1 MQLAE
6 NKHIKSQLKLKDQF
20 KLSPAFDETIT
31 EEEVDQG
38 VQSMKNIIDT
48 LFLSFVIG
56 ALSLFFK
63 FLCS

>member
-38 VQSMKNIIDT
+38 VQSTKILLIHI
-48 LFLSFVIG
+48 VPQ
-56 ALSLFFK
+56 
-63 FLCS
+63 LCDSKSWFS

>member
-38 VQSMKNIIDT
+38 VQSTKILLIHCFPT
-48 LFLSFVIG
+48 LR
-56 ALSLFFK
+56 
-63 FLCS
+63 

>member
-20 KLSPAFDETIT
+20 KRSPAFDETIT

-38 VQSMKNIIDT
+38 VQSMKILLIHCFLALN
-48 LFLSFVIG
+48 LFMFIASV
-56 ALSLFFK
+56 SY
-63 FLCS
+63 